1 MGSQA
6 REVLHS
12 LGVPPQRLFD
22 APNAHDRDG
31 LAAALAGC
39 DTTAVRA
46 AQRAALGCRERVALV
61 AGRLVAAKGVRPLL
75 IAWRSMEA
83 SLRSDWTLLFVGDGP
98 LRGEIEAAARAAEP
112 GEIACAGAIPSSGM
126 ADFYAGA
133 DLLVFPSLGDPWGLV
148 VNEAL
153 ACGVPALC
161 SRLAGCADDLI
172 RPGENGWLFD
182 PTDAGDFSRTLTRA
196 LTAGDLEEMGAR
208 GRHTAK
214 RFAPEEMAN
223 GLRRAVTHATGLSA

>member
-1 MGSQA
+1 
-6 REVLHS
+6 
-12 LGVPPQRLFD
+12 
-22 APNAHDRDG
+22 
-31 LAAALAGC
+31 
-39 DTTAVRA
+39 
-46 AQRAALGCRERVALV
+46 
-61 AGRLVAAKGVRPLL
+61 
-75 IAWRSMEA
+75 
-83 SLRSDWTLLFVGDGP
+83 VGNGP
-98 LRGEIEAAARAAEP
+98 LRGEIETAARAAEP
-112 GEIACAGAIPSSGM
+112 GEIACAGAIPSSEM

-196 LTAGDLEEMGAR
+196 LTAEDLEEMGAR
-208 GRHTAK
+208 GRNTAK

-223 GLRRAVTHATGLSA
+223 GLRRAVAHATGLSA